1 MKRGKH
7 DMKKGMRGFAVG
19 MTIAS
24 VLGFSFHGIDVR
36 AEGTDSKG
44 KNDTKTEVSSDIR
57 PQDDFYGY
65 VNADILRKADIDP
78 KYGFGSFE
86 ECNMITDKK
95 LYALIDEIKSKTDHT
110 SQDESMIADYYDQIV
125 SYDAAASDAD
135 KDLENVRKEIEG
147 VSSKQEY
154 MELLGKYKRLYGISP
169 VLNFEIDDAL
179 IRADEYSVGFNG
191 LKIIFGKENKEIAES
206 LDGRTAIRDHVKEV
220 LVGLG
225 IEKKEAEKRA
235 DNFAVLAVD
244 IAYKSKDMK
253 YDFSTVAAMNAKD
266 MDELKFDTKSFEKG
280 LQIENPYGYW
290 TVSQKDQFEYIA
302 EKLDDE
308 NNLEAL
314 KTWLLVDYIDNY
326 YQFLSDK
333 YKTLKATYGEET
345 ENPDMQ
351 AKIRI
356 NSDLED
362 NIGRLYSEK
371 YYPESKDEKVKEMCE
386 DIKDS
391 YRELIGKADWLTED
405 GRTKLL
411 RKLEAIEFTTGGNY
425 TETLISTDNLIGKDF
440 YDTYKNLKNFDIEN
454 SKELIKRPRPKMG
467 STMQPQTVNA
477 CFWVDNVVVMTS
489 GITEG
494 TFFNENNSEYSNL
507 GRLGMVIAHEVGHAF
522 DSNCIKWDDKGNY
535 NPEWLNETD
544 RQALKT
550 RADKCID
557 YYNNRTI
564 MDVYHV
570 DGEQTLG
577 ENYAD
582 LGALECISN
591 IAKEKKDYIE
601 MYEGFAEI
609 WRGIRS
615 DVDGIMLLH
624 TDEHSPGPVRV
635 NGPLSSCEQFYEAYG
650 VKEGDGMY
658 VAPEKRVERW

>member
-1 MKRGKH
+1 
-7 DMKKGMRGFAVG
+7 MKKGMRGFAVG

-24 VLGFSFHGIDVR
+24 VLGFSFYGIDVR
-36 AEGTDSKG
+36 VEGTDSKG

-65 VNADILRKADIDP
+65 VNAKFLREADIDP
-78 KYGFGSFE
+78 KYGAGTGSDCE
-86 ECNMITDKK
+86 MLIDQR
-95 LYALIDEIKSKTDHT
+95 LYGIIDEIKSKKEYN
-110 SQDESMIADYYDQIV
+110 SSDESMIADYYDQIV
-125 SYDAAASDAD
+125 SYDAAKSDAD

-147 VSSKQEY
+147 VSSNQEY

-169 VLNFEIDDAL
+169 VLNFEIGTGF
-179 IRADEYSVGFNG
+179 IRSGEYAFSFEG
-191 LKIIFGKENKEIAES
+191 LKSIFGKEIKDIAES
-206 LDGRTAIRDHVKEV
+206 LEGRTHIRDHVKEV

-225 IEKKEAEKRA
+225 TEKKEAEKLA
-235 DNFAVLAVD
+235 DNLTALIVD
-244 IAYKSKDMK
+244 IAYESKDLK
-253 YDFSTVAAMNAKD
+253 IELSTVESISDKEIH
-266 MDELKFDTKSFEKG
+266 ELKLDTKSFEKG
-280 LQIENPYGYW
+280 MQIENPYGHW
-290 TVSQKDQFEYIA
+290 TIGTKDQLAYTA

-308 NNLEAL
+308 NNLEAF
-314 KTWLLVDYIDNY
+314 KTWLLIDYIDNY
-326 YQFLSDK
+326 NQFLSDK

-356 NSDLED
+356 KSDLED
-362 NIGRLYSEK
+362 NIGRLYLEK

-386 DIKDS
+386 DIRDS

-405 GRTKLL
+405 GRVKLL

-425 TETLISTDNLIGKDF
+425 TETLISTDDLIGKDF
-440 YDTYKNLKNFDIEN
+440 YDTYKNLKNFDMEN
-454 SKELIKRPRPKMG
+454 TKELIKRPRPKRG

-477 CFWVDNVVVMTS
+477 CFWVDNMVVMTA

-494 TFFNENNSEYSNL
+494 AYFDENGSEYSNL

-522 DSNCIKWDDKGNY
+522 DSTCINWDETGNY
-535 NPEWLNETD
+535 NPEWLNKTD
-544 RQALKT
+544 REALKT

-570 DGEQTLG
+570 DGEKTLG

-582 LGALECISN
+582 LGAIECISN

-601 MYEGFAEI
+601 MYEGFAEM
-609 WRGIRS
+609 WRAIMS
-615 DVDGIMLLH
+615 DVDGIKQLH

>member
-1 MKRGKH
+1 
-7 DMKKGMRGFAVG
+7 MKKGMRGFAVG

-24 VLGFSFHGIDVR
+24 VLGFSFYGIDVR

-78 KYGFGSFE
+78 KYGFGSFD
-86 ECNMITDKK
+86 ECNMITDQK
-95 LYALIDEIKSKTDHT
+95 LFAIIDEIKSKTDYT
-110 SQDESMIADYYDQIV
+110 SQDENMIADYYDQIV
-125 SYDAAASDAD
+125 SYDAAKSDAD

-147 VSSKQEY
+147 VSSKREY
-154 MELLGKYKRLYGISP
+154 MELLGKYKRLYGMSP
-169 VLNFEIDDAL
+169 ILNFDISGGM
-179 IRADEYSVGFNG
+179 IRADEYGFEFDG
-191 LKIIFGKENKEIAES
+191 LKAIFGKSNKEIAES
-206 LDGRTAIRDHVKEV
+206 LEGRTAIRDHAKEV

-225 IEKKEAEKRA
+225 TEKKKAEKIA
-235 DNFAVLAVD
+235 DSFAALAVD

-253 YDFSTVAAMNAKD
+253 YDFSTVTALNAKD
-266 MDELKFDTKSFEKG
+266 MENLKFDIKSFEKG
-280 LQIENPYGYW
+280 MQIENPYGYW
-290 TVSQKDQFEYIA
+290 TVLQKEQFAYIA

-308 NNLEAL
+308 NNLEAF
-314 KTWLLVDYIDNY
+314 KAWLLIEYIDKYNN
-326 YQFLSDK
+326 FLSDK

-345 ENPDMQ
+345 ENLDMQ

-356 NSDLED
+356 MTDLPD

-371 YYPESKDEKVKEMCE
+371 YYPESKDQKVKEMCE
-386 DIKDS
+386 DIKNS

-405 GRTKLL
+405 GRAKLL
-411 RKLEAIEFTTGGNY
+411 NKLEAIEFTTGGNY
-425 TETLISTDNLIGKDF
+425 TEIAISTDNIIGKDF
-440 YDTYKNLKNFDIEN
+440 YDTYKNLQSFATEN
-454 SKELIKRPRPKMG
+454 AKELIKSPRPKSG
-467 STMQPQTVNA
+467 GLMQPQTVNA
-477 CFWVDNVVVMTS
+477 CFMVDNMVVMTG

-544 RQALKT
+544 RQALKV

-582 LGALECISN
+582 LGAIECITN

-615 DVDGIMLLH
+615 DIDGIKQLR
-624 TDEHSPGPVRV
+624 TDEHSPAPVRV
-635 NGPLSSCEQFYEAYG
+635 NGPLSSCEKFYEVYD